1 MVNILIVDDHAVLRM
16 GLKLLLDTQEDLK
29 VVAQAGSG
37 KEAMDILQKNKDID
51 FIILDLSLP
60 DISGID
66 LMKKIKTCEMDVKIL
81 VLTMH
86 TEFQYMKEVMLSGA
100 DGYLTKDTLDMEL
113 FTAIRQIEKGKR
125 YLTKNSAMELVN
137 SLIEEPIEKN
147 YLSKREEEVLIFIA
161 KGYPL
166 TKIARMLNLSV
177 KTISTYKQRIMTKI
191 NCTEN
196 EELVEYARKQNL
208 V

>member
-166 TKIARMLNLSV
+166 TKIAHMLNLSV

>member
-66 LMKKIKTCEMDVKIL
+66 LMKKIKTCEMNVKIL

-166 TKIARMLNLSV
+166 TKIAHMLNLSV